1 MNHHSTL
8 KKDRSRYFDW
18 FILAGLGMNALVV
31 LTLVG
36 FWLFH

>member
-1 MNHHSTL
+1 MTHRRTP

-18 FILAGLGMNALVV
+18 FILAGLGMNGLVV
-31 LTLVG
+31 LTLIG